1 MEIGAVAVE
10 GLGGAAGKRA
20 GAEAGLR
27 LDTGAAVGVLQ
38 V

>member
-20 GAEAGLR
+20 EAEAGLR
-27 LDTGAAVGVLQ
+27 LELGAALGVL
-38 V
+38 

>member
-20 GAEAGLR
+20 GAEAGLI
-27 LDTGAAVGVLQ
+27 LELGEVVGLLEV
-38 V
+38 